1 MTTENVLEI
10 ESLSAGYGRYDVIH
24 EIDLHI
30 ARGEAVA
37 LLGPN
42 GAGKST
48 LLRAI
53 MGLIKHRRGHVRVSG
68 TDLVAMAPHRIATG
82 YAALVPEGR
91 RLFQG
96 QSVEDNL
103 RLGGMRFRRDPK
115 RVAELMRG
123 VFNLF
128 PVVERYRS
136 RPSTSLSGGEQQMVA
151 IGRMMMND
159 PEVMLLDEPSL
170 GLAPLAI
177 ADMTEALLKLRG
189 QGRSILLVEQRVDI
203 AMAVCDR
210 IYILSDGKIIDE
222 RVTASLGNDG
232 RELIDH
238 YLG

>member
-1 MTTENVLEI
+1 MSTENVLEI
-10 ESLSAGYGRYDVIH
+10 NSLSAGYGRYDVIH
-24 EIDLHI
+24 DIDLHI
-30 ARGEAVA
+30 AHGEAVA

-53 MGLIKHRRGHVRVSG
+53 MGLLKHRGGHILVNG
-68 TDLVAMAPHRIATG
+68 TELISMAPHKVASG
-82 YAALVPEGR
+82 FVALVPEGR
-91 RLFQG
+91 RLFKG

-103 RLGGMRFRRDPK
+103 RLGGMRFRRDQG
-115 RVAELMRG
+115 RVDELMRS
-123 VFNLF
+123 VFDLF

-177 ADMTEALLKLRG
+177 ADMTSALLTLRQ
-189 QGRSILLVEQRVDI
+189 QGRSILLVEQRIDI
-203 AMAVCDR
+203 ALAVCDR
-210 IYILSDGKIIDE
+210 IYVLSDGKIIDE
-222 RVTASLGNDG
+222 RVTKSLGSDG